1 MSSPFLTILTPTG
14 ISSSPICRHA
24 HGLHGSSSAG
34 HSSTCCTWPLLMV
47 LPHHFLCASTM
58 GFDSVHCHL
67 DAFETR
73 LSASDLSK
81 LKQLLLH
88 VLAESFVLHKCPS
101 PKNAL
106 HFSDVVR
113 FCQVGVWLYIYLAVI
128 IEEVPLPNIGTSRAA
143 LGVSLWQ
150 CG

>member
-1 MSSPFLTILTPTG
+1 
-14 ISSSPICRHA
+14 
-24 HGLHGSSSAG
+24 
-34 HSSTCCTWPLLMV
+34 
-47 LPHHFLCASTM
+47 M

-128 IEEVPLPNIGTSRAA
+128 IEEVPLPNIGTS
-143 LGVSLWQ
+143 
-150 CG
+150 